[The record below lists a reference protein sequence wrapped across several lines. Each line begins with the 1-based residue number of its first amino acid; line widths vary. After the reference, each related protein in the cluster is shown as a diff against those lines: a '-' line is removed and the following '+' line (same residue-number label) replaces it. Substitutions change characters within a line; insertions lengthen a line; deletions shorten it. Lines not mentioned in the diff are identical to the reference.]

1 MIKNEKVDEKNVSN
15 SKVSIFQV
23 CIWNESVLHYT
34 SVVFSSLRDRRVWNR
49 RLCLLQ
55 KRSKRAAK
63 LRNLRKQRE
72 RETGACSEE
81 KGKLGS
87 LISEYEATSNDH
99 RGNIPYTVERRR
111 GATERILF
119 NRRPWRGNRHEFWSV
134 SDSSTV
140 PPKYLMK
147 HSGRNM
153 GPRIP
158 PETAWSPWPASP
170 ARPPLLWYITS
181 LLTRPALSIYW

>member
-1 MIKNEKVDEKNVSN
+1 MFPTAKCRYFKFAFETSQFSTIPLSFFLRWEIVASEIGASVYCRNDRNE
-15 SKVSIFQV
+15 
-23 CIWNESVLHYT
+23 
-34 SVVFSSLRDRRVWNR
+34 
-49 RLCLLQ
+49 
-55 KRSKRAAK
+55 
-63 LRNLRKQRE
+63 LRNCEICESRE